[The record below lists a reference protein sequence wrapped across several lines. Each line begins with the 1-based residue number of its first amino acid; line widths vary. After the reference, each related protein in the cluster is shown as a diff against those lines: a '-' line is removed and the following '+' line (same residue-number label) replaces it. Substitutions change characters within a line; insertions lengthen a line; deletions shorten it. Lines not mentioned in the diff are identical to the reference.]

1 MNEDDNNINMM
12 GVEEGEELVMDKSAY
27 EMYHQAQTGLYSFF
41 LSISLYFKDI
51 KKVNLLK

>member
-41 LSISLYFKDI
+41 FINFVI
-51 KKVNLLK
+51 F